1 MKKSCSLNEK
11 IIKGI
16 ITKLIFKVHAEEA
29 GGTPPPA
36 GTPPVTP
43 VTTPPV
49 TPPAGTEPPPV
60 AINFED
66 LMAKARTEEKNKLYP
81 QITELKAKVQE
92 MTEKNNQNLL
102 KIQEKE
108 ILVASLEKEL
118 KDVRLGSGSSESEQV
133 TKLQKDVESLTSKL
147 KIAEE
152 KTTTNAADVTAIEEK
167 IKAEYEIKL
176 YRETKL
182 REEGDTLIPELVMG
196 LTKEEI
202 DASIVIAK
210 TRYTDI
216 TGKAGK
222 TPPPAK
228 VPPANVSTSK
238 MDLKNTKPQEIK
250 DMTREQY
257 GEFRKKLGFGNSSG
271 FGK

>member
-1 MKKSCSLNEK
+1 MKKSCLLNEK

-29 GGTPPPA
+29 GV
-36 GTPPVTP
+36 TPPVTPPP

-49 TPPAGTEPPPV
+49 TTPAGTEPPPV

-92 MTEKNNQNLL
+92 MTDKNNQNLI

-108 ILVASLEKEL
+108 MLVASLEKEL

-216 TGKAGK
+216 VGKAGK
-222 TPPPAK
+222 VPPTK

-238 MDLKNTKPQEIK
+238 MDLKNTKPQDIK
-250 DMTREQY
+250 DMSREEY
-257 GEFRKKLGFGNSSG
+257 AEFRKKIGM
-271 FGK
+271 GK